1 MTTYIENSN
10 ADWKL
15 NRTDA
20 FLIQV
25 TPLKVLLKC
34 GVLHVRKHGERT
46 TIGASGHSNDK
57 HFVYCQAQLKL

>member
-15 NRTDA
+15 SRTDA

-46 TIGASGHSNDK
+46 TIGAS
-57 HFVYCQAQLKL
+57 

>member
-15 NRTDA
+15 SRTDA

-25 TPLKVLLKC
+25 TPGAPQVWSVAR
-34 GVLHVRKHGERT
+34 GQTRREDHPRRQRT
-46 TIGASGHSNDK
+46 
-57 HFVYCQAQLKL
+57 F